1 MKIIIDAHEDLA
13 CAMLSFDRDYLRSV
27 KETRALEAAS
37 PRIAEAT
44 GQTLIGWPEYQEGN
58 VAAVFGTLF
67 ATPRKWLQ
75 FDWINQT
82 FSTPDEANALNHHQI
97 AAYQRLNAEHSQAF
111 RMVKTKKDFQAILE
125 SWLAGCT
132 NYPQVT
138 HPVGL
143 IILMEGADGIR
154 SEDDL
159 EEFWQLGVRIIG
171 PVWAGN
177 RFCGGTREPGPLT
190 DEGKKL
196 LKAMARIGY
205 ALDISHMSHIPALEA
220 LDLYEGQVIASH
232 ANAQAL
238 LPGMPFQRHL
248 TDEAIRQLV
257 ERDGV
262 MGVVP
267 FNPFLDWEW
276 KSGDPCENVKLE
288 HLLRHIDHI
297 CQIAGNARH
306 VGIGSDFDGGFGW
319 PDVPCEINSIA
330 DLQKLENL
338 LFEKGYNDESVT
350 SIMAGNWQRKL
361 ESILPE

>member
-1 MKIIIDAHEDLA
+1 MRIIIDAHEDLA
-13 CAMLSFDRDYLRSV
+13 CAMLTFGRDYLRSV
-27 KETRALEAAS
+27 EETRALEAAS
-37 PRIAEAT
+37 PQIAEVT
-44 GQTLIGWPEYQEGN
+44 GQTLIGWPEYQKGN

-67 ATPRKWLQ
+67 ATPKKWLL

-82 FSTPDEANALNHHQI
+82 FSTPDEANALNHRQI
-97 AAYQRLNAEHSQAF
+97 AAYQRLSEEHPQAF
-111 RMVKTKKDFQAILE
+111 RMIKTKNDLRATL
-125 SWLAGCT
+125 SPWLAEPVD
-132 NYPQVT
+132 YPGVT
-138 HPVGL
+138 HPVGVV
-143 IILMEGADGIR
+143 ILMEGADGIR
-154 SEDDL
+154 SEADL

-190 DEGKKL
+190 DEGKNL
-196 LKAMARIGY
+196 LKTMARIGY
-205 ALDISHMSHIPALEA
+205 ALDISHMSFMPALQA

-232 ANAQAL
+232 ANASAL

-248 TDEAIRQLV
+248 TDEAIHRLV

-262 MGVVP
+262 IGVVP

-276 KSGDPCENVKLE
+276 KTGNPRENVRLE
-288 HLLRHIDHI
+288 HVLRHIDHI
-297 CQIAGNARH
+297 CQIAGDARH

-319 PDVPCEINSIA
+319 PDVPYEIDTIA
-330 DLQKLENL
+330 DLQKLENP
-338 LFEKGYNDESVT
+338 LFEKGYNDENVT